1 MIHTA
6 VRARNERGR
15 TMKRARHQRGSVVFD
30 KRRKTWNLLTSEN
43 GKRRSKLIGT
53 KQQYPTKSAAW
64 EAAEKLRSAPAEAV
78 NSPTVSTL
86 VEQYRA
92 EKMPQRFSTRR
103 SYECWING
111 HILPKW
117 GACPLAGLQA
127 RPVELWLDSLDLSP
141 KSRVHIRGLLRK
153 LWDHSMWRGD
163 IPTQRNPIELVS
175 VKAATTRAQRPRSL
189 TTEDFKKFVTHL
201 DEPFRTIAL
210 VSVCLGLRIS
220 ECLALRWGDVDWF
233 ILKLTVERGIV
244 MQVVGDVKTTESR
257 RQMSIDSTLL
267 AVLATWRQGTQFSA
281 DTDWIFASPI
291 KLGRLPWSYPWVW
304 RIFQNAAA
312 DAGVGKLATHTMRHS
327 YRSWLDAAGTSIA
340 VQQKLMRHAD
350 IRTTLNVYGDV
361 VTDEMQ
367 KANTKVAEMVLTDRV
382 SDRNRAN

>member
-1 MIHTA
+1 
-6 VRARNERGR
+6 
-15 TMKRARHQRGSVVFD
+15 
-30 KRRKTWNLLTSEN
+30 
-43 GKRRSKLIGT
+43 
-53 KQQYPTKSAAW
+53 
-64 EAAEKLRSAPAEAV
+64 
-78 NSPTVSTL
+78 
-86 VEQYRA
+86 
-92 EKMPQRFSTRR
+92 MPQRFSTRR
-103 SYECWING
+103 SYECWISG

-117 GACPLAGLQA
+117 GACPLTDLQA
-127 RPVELWLDSLDLSP
+127 RPVEMWLDSLSLSP
-141 KSRVHIRGLLRK
+141 KSRVHIRGLLSK

-163 IPTQRNPIELVS
+163 IPTQKNPIELVS

-189 TTEDFKKFVTHL
+189 TTEDFKKFVAHL

-220 ECLALRWGDVDWF
+220 ECLALRWGDVDWLN
-233 ILKLTVERGIV
+233 LKLTVERGIV

-257 RQMSIDSTLL
+257 RQMSLDRTLL

-281 DTDWIFASPI
+281 ATDWIFASPAQV
-291 KLGRLPWSYPWVW
+291 GRLPWSYPWVW

-382 SDRNRAN
+382 SDRNSANRLKIWRREWDSNPRYPFE